1 MYDWSWKIEHIL
13 TGMIDEVEKRYSGE
27 VEIYVMDFYFNEFDT
42 ELNYDDGDE
51 FRAEELNRIYIE
63 YKGETVYL
71 DRIYK
76 SDMCELDGLVP
87 ISYMGVFSDAM
98 AIVSKHLNKIEKVL
112 VEEGYYGQG

>member
-13 TGMIDEVEKRYSGE
+13 TDMIDEVEKRYGGE
-27 VEIYVMDFYFNEFDT
+27 VEIYIMDFYFNEFDT

-71 DRIYK
+71 DKIYG
-76 SDMCELDGLVP
+76 SDFYEIDGFIP
-87 ISYMGVFSDAM
+87 ISYMKVFSDAL
-98 AIVSKHLNKIEKVL
+98 AIVSKHLNK
-112 VEEGYYGQG
+112 VEEVLRENGYYEQS

>member
-1 MYDWSWKIEHIL
+1 
-13 TGMIDEVEKRYSGE
+13 MIDEVEKRYSGE

-71 DRIYK
+71 DRIYN

-98 AIVSKHLNKIEKVL
+98 GIVSKYLNKIEKVL

>member
-1 MYDWSWKIEHIL
+1 
-13 TGMIDEVEKRYSGE
+13 MIDKVEKRYSGE

-87 ISYMGVFSDAM
+87 ISYMEVFSDAL
-98 AIVSKHLNKIEKVL
+98 AIVSKYLNKIEEVL
-112 VEEGYYGQG
+112 RENDYYEQS

>member
-1 MYDWSWKIEHIL
+1 MYDWSLKIEHLL
-13 TGMIDEVEKRYSGE
+13 TDMIDEVEKKYGNK
-27 VEIYVMDFYFNEFDT
+27 VEITVMDLDFNEFNT
-42 ELNYDDGDE
+42 ELNYDNGDE
-51 FRAEELNRIYIE
+51 FCAEKLNRIYIE

-98 AIVSKHLNKIEKVL
+98 GIVSKYLNKIEKVL

>member
-1 MYDWSWKIEHIL
+1 MNDLSWKIEHLL
-13 TGMIDEVEKRYSGE
+13 TDMIDEVDKKYGGE
-27 VEIYVMDFYFNEFDT
+27 VEIYVMDFYFNEFDCD
-42 ELNYDDGDE
+42 LNYDDGDE

-87 ISYMGVFSDAM
+87 ISYMGMFSDAM
-98 AIVSKHLNKIEKVL
+98 GIVSKYLNKIEKVL

>member
-13 TGMIDEVEKRYSGE
+13 TDMIDEVEKKYGSE

-63 YKGETVYL
+63 YKGETIYL
-71 DRIYK
+71 DKTYG
-76 SDMCELDGLVP
+76 SDFYELDGLVP
-87 ISYMGVFSDAM
+87 ISYMEVFSDAL
-98 AIVSKHLNKIEKVL
+98 AIVSKHLNKIEKIL
-112 VEEGYYGQG
+112 RENGYYEQG

>member
-1 MYDWSWKIEHIL
+1 MYDWSWEIEHIL
-13 TGMIDEVEKRYSGE
+13 TDMIDEVEKRYSGE

-71 DRIYK
+71 DKLYE

-87 ISYMGVFSDAM
+87 VSYMGVFSDAM
-98 AIVSKHLNKIEKVL
+98 AIVSKYLDKIEKVL
-112 VEEGYYGQG
+112 VEEGYYKHG